1 MIDTIDIV
9 IKTKSLEQDFQEEY
23 YSKLPIKERVYLELI
38 LNENVVPKFINP
50 DIIDILED
58 NNNFFPLSCTCEE
71 PGCAGFF
78 EGLKFKKSVQTI
90 QWIVPSEEFEV
101 YDTLQF
107 KQIYTFDLNN
117 YSVLINN
124 TKNELINLLDKNPSI
139 DFYWLESQS
148 LRKYMKK

>member
-9 IKTKSLEQDFQEEY
+9 IQTKSLEQDFQEDF

-38 LNENVVPKFINP
+38 LNDIVVPKFVNP
-50 DIIDILED
+50 EIMDILE
-58 NNNFFPLSCTCEE
+58 NNNQFYPLSCTCEE

-78 EGLKFKKSVQTI
+78 EGLKFKKSVETI
-90 QWIVPSEEFEV
+90 QWIVPSEEFEA
-101 YDTLQF
+101 YDLFHF
-107 KQIYTFDLNN
+107 KRLYTFDLNN

-124 TKNELINLLDKNPSI
+124 IKNELINLLDKNPSR